1 MIDQPMRTEA
11 FDELENPFAEHAFA
25 DETERD
31 SFEEGFTPWTESFD
45 PFTESFDRE
54 SGEAPGFEVQAGFGE
69 AYAEL
74 RDEAFDEAL
83 EQLADETAEA
93 VGGTAFASESAD
105 AMRSGE
111 AYLAP
116 IHAASE
122 AYIDRLLESLEQLDL
137 ASLSEAQLEEQF
149 DRIDTEAYRL
159 SPAGEDFLGGLVRKA
174 KRAASFVVNKA
185 KAVGRTVIAPALRA
199 VFGRLKTL
207 VRPLLQRV
215 LSFAIGRLPAPLQ
228 PAARAL
234 AKRITGEAEDESEL
248 ESLDEGPV
256 LVLAS
261 LAVDPEQIAEGFDA
275 ALAEAAVLGAES
287 EQPEAEY
294 LDGSEAENDP
304 YGSTV
309 GGRELEALA
318 EARATLLDRL
328 AAADESEDL
337 APAIEQFIPAVLA
350 ALRVG
355 VRVIGRPRV
364 VRFLAKYLA
373 NYIGK
378 WTGPKLAGPLSV
390 AIVDTGM
397 RLATLE
403 AEGEAS
409 ESGGP
414 GEVVG
419 ERDLSAALLANTVE
433 DTARRLAELEDF
445 QLEDEDLLQLAM
457 SEAFEEAVTA
467 NFPASVVREELQ
479 LAPSLQVSFIPRAS
493 RSRSPYR
500 VLNRRPELSLTPQ
513 QAGAI
518 RTFGGLTLTASL
530 KSRGTNLP
538 ARFRVHIVQVA
549 VGGSLRTV
557 AADLR
562 KRFTT
567 FRPTPGMFHPLTPA
581 AAAALFREPR
591 LGARVAPQFLRSR
604 RRIAAGQRFYILE
617 PLGAAGGIGGRTGG
631 VSTSTAG
638 SAPATRG
645 VPSQGWAVI
654 DLKQAVVRVS
664 LHLTEQ
670 DAQRIASDIRSG
682 IAPAAALR
690 TLASIYEGV
699 ARSFAN
705 PDGRVR
711 VIREAESEDEQF
723 LGGALRAA
731 SQKVIGALARVL
743 RSWVLPAISNWLR
756 TKSAE
761 FARAAANPANGVT
774 LVLTLRGVPGLRVIG
789 DVLAGRNLISNT
801 RAILNGNAFRG
812 APSIDAVVRPGLVR
826 P

>member
-1 MIDQPMRTEA
+1 MSMIDQPTRFGTES
-11 FDELENPFAEHAFA
+11 FDELENPFAEREFEAEAEHQAA
-25 DETERD
+25 D
-31 SFEEGFTPWTESFD
+31 EGFTPWTEGFD
-45 PFTESFDRE
+45 PFAESFE
-54 SGEAPGFEVQAGFGE
+54 GERDVSHGSEAQAGFGE

-93 VGGTAFASESAD
+93 IGGAGFAFEGAD
-105 AMRSGE
+105 GMRSGE

-116 IHAASE
+116 IQAAGE
-122 AYIDRLLESLEQLDL
+122 TYIDRLRESLEQLDL
-137 ASLSEAQLEEQF
+137 ASLSEVQLAEQL
-149 DRIDTEAYRL
+149 DRVDAEAYRL
-159 SPAGEDFLGGLVRKA
+159 TPAGEEFIGGIVRKA
-174 KRAASFVVNKA
+174 KRAASFVVSKA

-199 VFGRLKTL
+199 VFSRLKTL
-207 VRPLLQRV
+207 IRPLL
-215 LSFAIGRLPAPLQ
+215 
-228 PAARAL
+228 
-234 AKRITGEAEDESEL
+234 ITGESEDEFEFEI
-248 ESLDEGPV
+248 ESLDEGVV
-256 LVLAS
+256 LTVPS

-294 LDGSEAENDP
+294 LDGSESEGGQYESVTD
-304 YGSTV
+304 
-309 GGRELEALA
+309 GRELEALA
-318 EARATLLDRL
+318 EARAALLDRL

-350 ALRVG
+350 ALRIG
-355 VRVIGRPRV
+355 VRVVGRPKV

-390 AIVDTGM
+390 AIVDIGM

-403 AEGEAS
+403 AGSEAASAGET
-409 ESGGP
+409 ES
-414 GEVVG
+414 
-419 ERDLSAALLANTVE
+419 ERDLSAALLMNTVE

-445 QLEDEDLLQLAM
+445 QLEDEDLLRLAL
-457 SEAFEEAVTA
+457 SESFEEAVAA

-479 LAPSLQVSFIPRAS
+479 LAPSMQASFIPRGP

-500 VLNRRPELSLTPQ
+500 VLNRRPELSITPQ
-513 QAGAI
+513 LGGAI

-530 KSRGTNLP
+530 KSRGIALP
-538 ARFRVHIVQVA
+538 SRFRVHVVQVA

-557 AADLR
+557 ASDLR

-567 FRPTPGMFHPLTPA
+567 FRPSPGMFHPLTPG

-591 LGARVAPQFLRSR
+591 LGVRVAPQFLRSR

-617 PLGAAGGIGGRTGG
+617 PIGAGGALGGGRAGGLGKAAG
-631 VSTSTAG
+631 SA
-638 SAPATRG
+638 APATRG
-645 VPSQGWAVI
+645 VPSQGWCVI
-654 DLKQAVVRVS
+654 DLRQAIVRVA
-664 LHLTEQ
+664 LHLTEN
-670 DAQRIASDIRSG
+670 DAQRIAADIRG
-682 IAPAAALR
+682 GVAPAAALR
-690 TLASIYEGV
+690 ALASVYEGV

-711 VIREAESEDEQF
+711 VVREAESEDEQF
-723 LGGALRAA
+723 IGGALRAA

-743 RSWVLPAISNWLR
+743 RSWVLPAIAGWLR

-774 LVLTLRGVPGLRVIG
+774 LVVTLRGVPGLRAIG
-789 DVLAGRNLISNT
+789 DVLAGRNVIANT
-801 RAILNGNAFRG
+801 RAILNGSAFRG
-812 APSIDAVVRPGLVR
+812 APSIDMVVRPGLVR